1 MPSSGW
7 RQLRRAMLGV
17 LTLGSAG
24 AFVFFAYFGAQ
35 LLWFAATYRGEGS
48 LGHVGMYIGA
58 VLFPLLALLF
68 GGLTWLGIRAWQ
80 RPNGRPGEPA
90 APPA

>member
-1 MPSSGW
+1 MRSSGW
-7 RQLRRAMLGV
+7 RYVRKTLLALATLAAGCAFLFFGV
-17 LTLGSAG
+17 YGVRL
-24 AFVFFAYFGAQ
+24 V
-35 LLWFAATYRGEGS
+35 WFAATYRGEGS

-68 GGLTWLGIRAWQ
+68 GGLTWLAIRAWR
-80 RPNGRPGEPA
+80 RPDSGAGEPV